1 MRYLKNQKGSALV
14 LTLILLL
21 LVTILGT
28 AMLTSVVSEIKINR
42 AMEDRTIARYL
53 AQAGIDHGL
62 YLVENEGDDLVYPY
76 EDEIEL
82 DNRSRVY
89 NIEIDE
95 NGTEITIRSTGI
107 IEIDEIIKQQVTLEA
122 TIQEDGKVI
131 IQE

>member
-1 MRYLKNQKGSALV
+1 MRYLKNQKGSVLV

-21 LVTILGT
+21 LVTILST

-42 AMEDRTIARYL
+42 AMEERTIARYL

-76 EDEIEL
+76 EEEITL
-82 DNRSRVY
+82 GNRSRVY

-95 NGTEITIRSTGI
+95 DGPLIRIISTGI
-107 IEIDEIIKQQVTLEA
+107 IEVDGVTKQSVTLEA
-122 TIQEDGKVI
+122 EIQEDGQVI